1 MILYEMIING
11 TRNLIPEHSIISI
24 CQNTD
29 NSYDI
34 KIHACHDGVEI
45 YTFSINNL
53 AYVLSHPISIN
64 GLSIDKLKDLLKN
77 KTIDD
82 TDIFT
87 QKENDEIEW

>member
-1 MILYEMIING
+1 MILYDMVIDG
-11 TRNLIPEHSIISI
+11 TRNLIPEHSIAAIR
-24 CQNTD
+24 QKTD

-34 KIHACHDGVEI
+34 KIHDCHGMNI

-64 GLSIDKLKDLLKN
+64 GFSIDKLKDLLKN

-87 QKENDEIEW
+87 QQGNDGIEW